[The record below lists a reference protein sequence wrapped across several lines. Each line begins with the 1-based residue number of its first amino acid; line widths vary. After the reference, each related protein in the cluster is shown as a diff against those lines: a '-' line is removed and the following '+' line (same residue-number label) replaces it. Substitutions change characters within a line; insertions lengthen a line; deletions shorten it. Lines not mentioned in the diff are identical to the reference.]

1 MNGTEGEGVWR
12 CQGEQNV
19 RQNNSLTF
27 NLLPNPVTSTNLVPS
42 GYLSRKKGQDL
53 HSPNGPLTMLGIGH
67 RIRYGSILSGC
78 APGGGYNCLALG
90 GRRAGGSETEAGKCC
105 MTEGSCLQPKDGWAS
120 RKWQLVSILK
130 DGNSGQKSHD
140 GNPRIVVT
148 TTSDPIVRSFSG
160 GSEEDFPPSKVNR
173 RRRRK
178 WESAQAVNRSS
189 SAPFQGP
196 EGLEI
201 VPLGPVYFQTVT
213 FKLVTGKFYSNAS
226 VLAP

>member
-130 DGNSGQKSHD
+130 DGNSGQKS
-140 GNPRIVVT
+140 T
-148 TTSDPIVRSFSG
+148 
-160 GSEEDFPPSKVNR
+160 
-173 RRRRK
+173 
-178 WESAQAVNRSS
+178 QAVNRSS